1 MKLLRLSLL
10 LTLFSNKTTQS
21 KFLRFINIGIFL
33 SIFAITSAVISFII
47 ETKIDKIEFEL
58 IENHKEQ
65 RSNKKSITGLNTLQ
79 SQYSVIQNSGK
90 ALRDLYEFTGAT
102 KLGEYTI
109 SVKDLYL
116 PSVYAEV
123 QSGDWYT
130 DLDAEG
136 AFEGLEQIFE
146 DYFGE
151 DSEELKKYRNS
162 LKELRKYQEYISKND
177 FSKYYNEIY
186 NYDANLVRDEVTTK
200 SSINYFND
208 EIYKHYKKIEKIFP
222 DIIVLIEL
230 INEYYSGLS
239 IYYEDSIADQ
249 NKEIIKLSKLESNI
263 IIVAFILQFIIF
275 IIIQYFE
282 INTIQTTREKNA
294 KRKNK

>member
-21 KFLRFINIGIFL
+21 KFLRFINVGIFL

-58 IENHKEQ
+58 IENHKGQ

-123 QSGDWYT
+123 QSGDWYI
-130 DLDAEG
+130 DLDVDG
-136 AFEGLEQIFE
+136 TFEALEQTFI

-186 NYDANLVRDEVTTK
+186 NYDANLIRDEVTTK
-200 SSINYFND
+200 SSINSFND
-208 EIYKHYKKIEKIFP
+208 EIYKHHIKIEKIFP
-222 DIIVLIEL
+222 YIIVLIEL
-230 INEYYSGLS
+230 INEYYGALS

>member
-58 IENHKEQ
+58 IENHKGQ
-65 RSNKKSITGLNTLQ
+65 RSNKKTITGLNTLQ
-79 SQYSVIQNSGK
+79 SQYSVIQNSSK

-136 AFEGLEQIFE
+136 AFEGLEQTFI

-162 LKELRKYQEYISKND
+162 LKELKIYQEYISKND

-186 NYDANLVRDEVTTK
+186 NYDANLIRDEVTNK

-222 DIIVLIEL
+222 YIIVLIEL

-239 IYYEDSIADQ
+239 IYYEDTIADQ

-263 IIVAFILQFIIF
+263 IIVAFILQFITF